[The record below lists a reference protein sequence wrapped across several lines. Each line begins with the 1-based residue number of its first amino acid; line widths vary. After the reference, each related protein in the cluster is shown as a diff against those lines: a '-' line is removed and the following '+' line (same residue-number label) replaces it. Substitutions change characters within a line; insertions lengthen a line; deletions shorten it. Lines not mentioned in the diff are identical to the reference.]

1 MIFITLLQTLI
12 SIWKNFKIYLQKNRI
27 WVMRTI
33 DIGVVAAQ
41 DALAYGFRG
50 LNCPRYLMEKMSQN
64 VIIIQQCLNDMPPGE
79 VRTDDNELV
88 PSKRAKM
95 KESMEA
101 LIHHFMLYTEG
112 YNVPPGSTYTPVE
125 APKIGKKRCMI
136 LR

>member
-1 MIFITLLQTLI
+1 
-12 SIWKNFKIYLQKNRI
+12 
-27 WVMRTI
+27 
-33 DIGVVAAQ
+33 
-41 DALAYGFRG
+41 
-50 LNCPRYLMEKMSQN
+50 MSQN

-125 APKIGKKRCMI
+125 APKAALDHIAKNHMLADLVAIIGTLDIVFGEVDR
-136 LR
+136 